1 MRSLIAL
8 FVFFPTIASA
18 DCDQCTGENSEAV
31 SSKPVPIAPPPN
43 LMEELRIRAI
53 EKAKGDEEKRKKSAP
68 FDELSNK
75 IAKAIYE
82 KVSENWSRPSSARNG
97 MEVLIEMRLNDNGE
111 VVGVRVVRGSGDR
124 AFDQSAIA
132 AVRKAKVFD
141 LPKGKQAFEAFK
153 VIQLLFVPEDL
164 RR

>member
-1 MRSLIAL
+1 MRSLIVLLVFLPAL
-8 FVFFPTIASA
+8 ASA
-18 DCDQCTGENSEAV
+18 DCDQCPGENNETV
-31 SSKPVPIAPPPN
+31 SSKPVPIAPPPKPK
-43 LMEELRIRAI
+43 R
-53 EKAKGDEEKRKKSAP
+53 DEEKRKKSAP

-75 IAKAIYE
+75 IVKAIYK

-97 MEVLIEMRLNDNGE
+97 MEVLIEMRLNENGE
-111 VVGVRVVRGSGDR
+111 VVGVGVLRGSGDR

-132 AVRKAKVFD
+132 AVQKAKVFD
-141 LPKGKQAFEAFK
+141 LPKGKDDFEAFK

>member
-1 MRSLIAL
+1 VRFLIT
-8 FVFFPTIASA
+8 VFFFFPILASA
-18 DCDQCTGENSEAV
+18 DCDQCISEKSENV

-43 LMEELRIRAI
+43 LVEELLVRAI
-53 EKAKGDEEKRKKSAP
+53 EKTKRDEERREKAAP
-68 FDELSNK
+68 FDEFSKKIVKTINK
-75 IAKAIYE
+75 KI
-82 KVSENWSRPSSARNG
+82 SENWSRPSSARNG

-111 VVGVRVVRGSGDR
+111 VVGVRVLRSSGDR

-141 LPKGKQAFEAFK
+141 LPKGKEAFEAFE